1 MSQLFTTGWGAL
13 YLVVLLAT
21 MTPALFFREK
31 RWLALYMIALFV
43 CDRAAVAFIERS
55 DNATSLYFLAWAYM
69 LVTLGVVFTHRAVLV
84 GVCLV
89 LTSLAFIAGGFGVLS
104 WDWTGTIQE
113 VLGYIAM
120 FAILLRPRGG
130 SRRHVGLDD
139 GAHDSGRRLAGVAHP
154 ARRQTRH

>member
-1 MSQLFTTGWGAL
+1 MSLMFTTGWGAL

-21 MTPALFFREK
+21 MVPALFYKDK

-69 LVTLGVVFTHRAVLV
+69 LVTVGVIVTHRAVLV

-120 FAILLRPRGG
+120 FSILLRPRGG

>member
-21 MTPALFFREK
+21 MVPALVFREK

-69 LVTLGVVFTHRAVLV
+69 LVTLGVVFTHKAVLV
-84 GVCLV
+84 GVSLI
-89 LTSLAFIAGGFGVLS
+89 LTSLAFIVGGLGFMS

-120 FAILLRPRGG
+120 FSILLRPRGG

-139 GAHDSGRRLAGVAHP
+139 RTGGSGRRFAGVAHP